1 MSQLVKAITA
11 TDTGNVRRISDS
23 FSPLFNDLVSIT
35 SKIKE
40 STSFFTP
47 HEICK
52 EYVIGV
58 EIKDSVLI
66 ADNLSHC
73 NQSQDAI
80 EAAIRMSKLKII
92 EAIFGEFR
100 QDFYRIQTALNQR
113 DHAKASSLLV
123 EFEKKMYEDI

>member
-11 TDTGNVRRISDS
+11 VDTGNRKVFKDS
-23 FSPLFNDLVSIT
+23 FSPLFNDLVSVT
-35 SKIKE
+35 GTIKKA
-40 STSFFTP
+40 TPSFFNP
-47 HEICK
+47 IQICK

-58 EIKDSVLI
+58 EINDSFLI
-66 ADNLSHC
+66 ADNLA
-73 NQSQDAI
+73 NGDQDAI
-80 EAAIRMSKLKII
+80 GEAIRMSKLKII

>member
-11 TDTGNVRRISDS
+11 IDTGNLRRISDS
-23 FSPLFNDLVSIT
+23 FSPLFNDLVSVT

-66 ADNLSHC
+66 ADNLAHGG
-73 NQSQDAI
+73 QDSI
-80 EAAIRMSKLKII
+80 EAAIRMSKLKIT

-100 QDFYRIQTALNQR
+100 QYFYRIQTALNQR

>member
-47 HEICK
+47 REICK